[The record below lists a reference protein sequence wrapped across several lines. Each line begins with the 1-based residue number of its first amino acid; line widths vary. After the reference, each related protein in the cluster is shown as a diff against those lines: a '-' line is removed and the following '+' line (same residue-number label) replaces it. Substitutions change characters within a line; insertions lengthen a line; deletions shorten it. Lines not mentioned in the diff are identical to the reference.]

1 MSWRAARSTMA
12 AKPCMIP
19 MPDSTQQWTM
29 CPSRGA
35 RTPVTSTHAAGRRR
49 GYGGFR
55 RPAGLGA
62 GAGAGHSCAPRVTS
76 TSNDL
81 RRSSSERADRSFVGG
96 AARTGRAGGFS
107 TSRVHVPNRAIGYPI
122 GLEAHPFKLT
132 QVSGF
137 KTLHTT
143 DYDRRAQYDD
153 AYTRGGMSG
162 RLSGQLIG
170 TCAHRHAET
179 ATKRH
184 HKALAHSDAKGFAW
198 RKPAC

>member
-1 MSWRAARSTMA
+1 MDHVPVARRTDTCHLDARSGPAARVWGFS
-12 AKPCMIP
+12 
-19 MPDSTQQWTM
+19 
-29 CPSRGA
+29 
-35 RTPVTSTHAAGRRR
+35 AAGGPGRWGRCWP
-49 GYGGFR
+49 F
-55 RPAGLGA
+55 L
-62 GAGAGHSCAPRVTS
+62 
-76 TSNDL
+76 
-81 RRSSSERADRSFVGG
+81 RSSCYLNISINIKRPQTVIFRTCGPIPFVG